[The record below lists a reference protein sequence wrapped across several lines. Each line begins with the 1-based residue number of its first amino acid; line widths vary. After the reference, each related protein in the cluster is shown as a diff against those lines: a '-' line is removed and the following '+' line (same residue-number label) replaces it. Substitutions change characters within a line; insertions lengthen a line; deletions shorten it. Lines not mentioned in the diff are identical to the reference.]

1 MKEGTRAM
9 EVGDMLS
16 KMWTC
21 ALAAA
26 AGVVLTAGAAGA
38 ASFPDVP
45 PWHWAYDA
53 ITRDAAAGLIV
64 GYPVAPAELIENSLT
79 QVYDGFVHSG
89 ARGAQEWVERFTYN
103 RPTSWPAPI
112 AHSQVAAFLLS
123 GMRITVTGDV
133 ATAQFSAAVTTRD
146 GKTSTSQMRVQ
157 LRLSRPDWQVDYA
170 TLSAASPV
178 FR

>member
-1 MKEGTRAM
+1 MR
-9 EVGDMLS
+9 S
-16 KMWTC
+16 RMWTC

-26 AGVVLTAGAAGA
+26 AGAVLAAGAAWA

-53 ITRDAAAGLIV
+53 ITRDEAAGLII
-64 GYPVAPAELIENSLT
+64 GYPVAPADLIENSLT
-79 QVYDGFVHSG
+79 QVYDGFGHSG
-89 ARGAQEWVERFTYN
+89 ARGAQGWVERFTYN
-103 RPTSWPAPI
+103 RPADWPAPF

-123 GMRITVTGDV
+123 GMRITVRGDV

-157 LRLSRPDWQVDYA
+157 MRLSKPDWQVDYGTLTA
-170 TLSAASPV
+170 TSPV

>member
-1 MKEGTRAM
+1 
-9 EVGDMLS
+9 MLNR
-16 KMWTC
+16 MWRC

-26 AGVVLTAGAAGA
+26 AGAVLATGAAGA

-89 ARGAQEWVERFTYN
+89 ARGAQGWVERFTYN
-103 RPTSWPAPI
+103 RPADWPAPF
-112 AHSQVAAFLLS
+112 ARAQVAAFLLS
-123 GMRITVTGDV
+123 GMRIAISGDV
-133 ATAQFSAAVTTRD
+133 ATAQFSAAVTSRD

-157 LRLSRPDWQVDYA
+157 LRHNTPDWQVDYA
-170 TLSAASPV
+170 TLSAAGPV

>member
-1 MKEGTRAM
+1 
-9 EVGDMLS
+9 MLRRMGRS
-16 KMWTC
+16 

-26 AGVVLTAGAAGA
+26 AGVVLIGGAAA
-38 ASFPDVP
+38 AAPFPDVP

-79 QVYDGFVHSG
+79 QVYDGFIHFG
-89 ARGAQEWVERFTYN
+89 AKGAQGWVERFTYN
-103 RPTSWPAPI
+103 RPADWPAPF
-112 AHSQVAAFLLS
+112 AHSQIAAFLLS
-123 GMRITVTGDV
+123 GMRIAVSGET

-157 LRLSRPDWQVDYA
+157 LRLNGQDWQVDYA
-170 TLSAASPV
+170 TLSATGPV